1 MPWLRSH
8 RSLLAGGKHAWAI
21 VARKLHKQELANCS
35 RANLQAC
42 KTAHLEGNTAS
53 WLSHLVG
60 PPQAHYPAAIE
71 APNAH
76 TAAERV
82 SAGANLLG
90 QKYGTRQWDA
100 ATRSQIIRCDIDEA
114 GRRRGFLLP
123 QASVPT
129 EARKSSAA
137 AWNEP
142 RGPIDFGDP
151 TRPLSQA
158 ERNYILD
165 AFDGA
170 PGSSQFKF
178 KVLRHL
184 GAHAQDA
191 AFALVE
197 AMLRSGLV
205 SHWLK
210 KALLT

>member
-1 MPWLRSH
+1 M
-8 RSLLAGGKHAWAI
+8 
-21 VARKLHKQELANCS
+21 
-35 RANLQAC
+35 
-42 KTAHLEGNTAS
+42 
-53 WLSHLVG
+53 
-60 PPQAHYPAAIE
+60 
-71 APNAH
+71 
-76 TAAERV
+76 
-82 SAGANLLG
+82 G
-90 QKYGTRQWDA
+90 QKYGTRRWDA

-123 QASVPT
+123 QASAPT

-205 SHWLK
+205 SHLLK
-210 KALLT
+210 KGLAHLDSKTKRRPPRPQSPRGAFKSCRSDADTEAGSDHPLSPAGARLSFVECRIPKGPRGQPCS